1 MATRSFCIAVVFSL
15 LFSTSGMGQS
25 NTNINVQLKWWHQFQ
40 FAGYYAAIK
49 HGYYTKAGLNV
60 TLIPGDA
67 KHAAVDEVL
76 SGHANFGVTGSDLLI
91 EYSKGKPLMALG
103 AIFQHSPY
111 VIISS
116 AASHI
121 NSPSDLVGK
130 AIMVSENQGW
140 VELKAIFLK
149 EGIDIKNI
157 SVKGHSWN
165 NMDLVEGRIDAMTG
179 YRSVEPFQLQQLGV
193 QPSYILPINYGVDF
207 YGDILFSTRP
217 FVKQNPQLVE
227 DFRQASF
234 RGWEYAMSHKEE
246 ICNYILT
253 LPGVAER
260 KVTKAALMYEAEEM
274 DKLILPQLIE
284 MGHMNEGR
292 WNHILTIHQSLG
304 LIPAN
309 TRLDQFVYEKKPSLS
324 ESLKNIGAVVLAS
337 VVLLF
342 LMVLTY
348 GIMVRKAVKR
358 KTKEQRQAL
367 EALSSSEDKYRTLVE
382 QASDGIV
389 ICDQHL
395 RFIQANSAALTLLGY
410 TKEELSNLRLP
421 DLLVIKGTD
430 PSLRLQ
436 ELNTGQDLLSER
448 VAKRK
453 DGSFFTIEIHS
464 NRLSNGNYLGFVRDI
479 TERKNQE
486 AEKEKRAAEREML
499 IYELTNTNREL
510 KQFSYITSHNLR
522 APVTNLIAITRL
534 IDLTTIP
541 DPETRQLIQG
551 FTTSTRQLN
560 ETLDDLIRILIIK
573 ENTTQSLE
581 IVSFEEAFQHTRNS
595 ILFIIEKAGA
605 VIRTDFSA
613 CSEISYNRS
622 YMESIFMNLVSNSIK
637 FAYPGRTP
645 EIDIY
650 TEIINGQPRLIF
662 KDNGSG
668 FDMKKTKDRLFGLH
682 QRFHNHP
689 ESKGVGLYLIH
700 SQITSLGGTIEAHS
714 EVGVGTTFIVRF

>member
-1 MATRSFCIAVVFSL
+1 MATRIFCIAVVFSL
-15 LFSTSGMGQS
+15 LFLPGGMAQPK
-25 NTNINVQLKWWHQFQ
+25 TNINLQLKWWHQFQ
-40 FAGYYAAIK
+40 FAGYYAAVK
-49 HGYYTKAGLNV
+49 QGYYTQAGLNV

-76 SGHANFGVTGSDLLI
+76 SGNANFGVTGSDLLI
-91 EYSKGKPLMALG
+91 EYAKGKPLIALG

-111 VIISS
+111 VILSS
-116 AASHI
+116 PASNIHA
-121 NSPSDLVGK
+121 PSDLVGK
-130 AIMVSENQGW
+130 TIMVSENQGW
-140 VELKAIFLK
+140 VELKAVFLK

-157 SVKGHSWN
+157 SVKNHSWD
-165 NMDLVEGRIDAMTG
+165 NMDLVEGRIDAMSG
-179 YRSVEPFQLQQLGV
+179 YRSVEPFQLQQLGM
-193 QPSYILPINYGVDF
+193 QPSLITPISYGVDF

-227 DFRQASF
+227 NFRQASF
-234 RGWEYAMSHKEE
+234 RGWEYAMDHKDE
-246 ICNYILT
+246 ICKYILT

-260 KVTKAALMYEAEEM
+260 KVSKAALMYEAEEM
-274 DKLILPQLIE
+274 EKLILPQLIE

-309 TRLDQFVYEKKPSLS
+309 THLDQFIYEKKPSLS
-324 ESLKNIGAVVLAS
+324 DSLKNIGAVVLAS

-342 LMVLTY
+342 LIVLAY

-358 KTKEQRQAL
+358 KTKEQREAL

-410 TKEELSNLRLP
+410 TKEELNNLRLP
-421 DLLVIKGTD
+421 DLLVIKETD
-430 PSLRLQ
+430 PALRFQQLDS
-436 ELNTGQDLLSER
+436 GQGLLSER
-448 VAKRK
+448 IAKRK
-453 DGSFFTIEIHS
+453 DGSIFTIEIHS
-464 NRLSNGNYLGFVRDI
+464 NRLSNGNYMGFVRDI
-479 TERKNQE
+479 TERKDQE

-522 APVTNLIAITRL
+522 APVTNLIALTQL
-534 IDLTTIP
+534 IDITKIP
-541 DPETRQLIQG
+541 DEETRQLIQG

-573 ENTTQSLE
+573 ESTTQSLE
-581 IVSFEEAFQHTRNS
+581 AVSFEEVFQHTRNS

-622 YMESIFMNLVSNSIK
+622 YMESIFMNLITNAIK

-668 FDMKKTKDRLFGLH
+668 FDMDKIRDRLFGLH

-689 ESKGVGLYLIH
+689 DSKGIGLYLVH
-700 SQITSLGGTIEAHS
+700 SQVNSLGGSIEAYS
-714 EVGVGTTFIVRF
+714 QVGMGTTFVIRF